1 MGNIRRAAFAAS
13 VRMPKG
19 SDGGG
24 SPPRIARPANPATPR
39 MPASLC
45 VDGDLRITVARGAQ
59 HAAAARPD
67 GAASP

>member
-1 MGNIRRAAFAAS
+1 
-13 VRMPKG
+13 
-19 SDGGG
+19 
-24 SPPRIARPANPATPR
+24 

-67 GAASP
+67 GAASPWSTDVNNAQRGVDWHMGIGDARRKLKSVYPQIKL